1 MNICFNGG
9 IAVWTLHAALG
20 VFMVSFGKRLSYAF
34 RCFSS
39 ILSGGEIPQDIA
51 SDLANTAAKTAQAGP
66 APAAVPVTIP
76 IPGPQA
82 DKAPADSVDRAVQIL
97 ALLQRDGRLIDFLTE
112 DMGPYQDA
120 QIGAAVRGLHE
131 DCRQVLERYVKLEP
145 VIDSGEGQPVTVQ
158 PGFDPAAVKLV
169 GNVAGRPPLRGLLRH
184 RGWRVTQIS
193 LPPLP
198 DGAGRSVIAP
208 AEVEIP

>member
-1 MNICFNGG
+1 MI
-9 IAVWTLHAALG
+9 
-20 VFMVSFGKRLSYAF
+20 SFGKRLSYAF

-39 ILSGGEIPQDIA
+39 ILSSGEIPHDIA
-51 SDLANTAAKTAQAGP
+51 SDLVKTTAPAAQAEP
-66 APAAVPVTIP
+66 APAAALITAP
-76 IPGPQA
+76 IP
-82 DKAPADSVDRAVQIL
+82 APEAEKVPTDSVDRAVQIL

-112 DMGPYQDA
+112 DMTPYQDA

-145 VIDSGEGQPVTVQ
+145 VIDSSEGQPVTVQ
-158 PGFDPAAVKLV
+158 SGFDPAAVKLV